1 MSAFDTIIDGSM
13 TPPASVK
20 PMPIRIAASLWMTWS
35 PHGSQ
40 CQRWQRTCGWQV
52 PNVPKVPN
60 PGGLKK
66 KTLTRLNQMW
76 ILWFKSWES
85 KQIKTFDL
93 DRTIRLCYN
102 HNRDNNKTSDECRN
116 DVKELTNALSAR
128 WMQ

>member
-1 MSAFDTIIDGSM
+1 
-13 TPPASVK
+13 
-20 PMPIRIAASLWMTWS
+20 
-35 PHGSQ
+35 
-40 CQRWQRTCGWQV
+40 
-52 PNVPKVPN
+52 
-60 PGGLKK
+60 
-66 KTLTRLNQMW
+66 MW

-93 DRTIRLCYN
+93 DRTIRLCYK